1 MPKAKPVPGGILPSR
16 AASLSQGFDEPL
28 LGLQKAIGNQG
39 VLRMLR
45 DEKHG
50 DDHSETLDASVRGVM
65 ESRFGADLSGVRVH
79 RGESAAAAARQ
90 MSSSAFTFAKD
101 IFFGAGR
108 YAPHTPEGT
117 QLLAHELTHVLQQ
130 QKGGTGAG
138 TPPGAAHEAEASLA
152 AASIAAGSPR
162 VNVRQASGPGI
173 AKQKEQP
180 APPAPQMV
188 VQNFYVYTFEGKTI
202 TLTEE
207 QYKAEIAK
215 VTAQMS
221 REFSHVQ
228 DSRDA
233 GREAHKD
240 FMENTHGIVGS
251 ISDILGDTVPPT
263 LNIWSWPMS
272 SIEQGRAALKEGRI
286 KDAARFLKH
295 AREDLKDAEHAWRSY
310 INATISGA
318 EAAVS
323 DLETVRDVS
332 FSIAIGTAAVVAAP
346 VIAAGLAEAG
356 VTGVA
361 GTLATGG
368 AVTAGG
374 AGVGGVLR
382 GGTSIAGQG
391 LATGHVDFGTAWQ
404 ETKQGAKH
412 GAIDASTALV
422 TAGTG
427 RLLGKGTTVAG
438 KVLRHGATGA
448 VGGAFSSGV
457 TAAAE
462 GKSAGEVFESAGIGA
477 VSGFAGGTVT
487 SMLGGS
493 GAQQSTTRRVLSGAA
508 GSVASGVTATALSGG
523 STADIK
529 RAVATS
535 AITGIATSA
544 AAPGHGGPTTE
555 ENPPKGKEPTHGAS
569 PGAGPAS
576 AAPDPA
582 EIFSAPKKIQSKV
595 IPREK
600 IEQLR
605 QKKLAARAQAEG
617 KAAAPTKKR
626 ESNVNSLDEFRQR
639 KAAAAAAKQSQP
651 PTEAAAQAQPA
662 ALEQTAE
669 AEMKLAAGA
678 EGQRSGGSGAGTD
691 AKRGLRIV
699 AAANDNS
706 SKGPAA
712 RPGRQVAT
720 SGKEPSRSGPRR
732 PSGFT
737 RSEIEGE
744 IASAQRKVPERA
756 RVLSGLEASE
766 EQAVRE
772 QETPNTPHEQ
782 LADRQHSRALR
793 DGLEAAGIPV
803 PEGHDAHHIVPVN
816 GGGDA
821 GDRAR
826 VVLEREGIHID
837 HPENGIPLPQTTL
850 NPETIP
856 EGLSRHQT
864 IHTGRY
870 YEALAAALEAAPP
883 GTVRDLLQTI
893 RTRIHEGRFLH

>member
-1 MPKAKPVPGGILPSR
+1 M
-16 AASLSQGFDEPL
+16 
-28 LGLQKAIGNQG
+28 
-39 VLRMLR
+39 
-45 DEKHG
+45 
-50 DDHSETLDASVRGVM
+50 ETKLDASIRGVM
-65 ESRFGADLSGVRVH
+65 ESRFGVDLGGVRVH
-79 RGESAAAAARQ
+79 RGGSAAVAARQ
-90 MSSSAFTFAKD
+90 MNSAAFTMGKD

-138 TPPGAAHEAEASLA
+138 APPGAAHEAEASIA
-152 AASIAAGSPR
+152 AGGIAAGSPR
-162 VNVRQASGPGI
+162 VNVQQASGPGI
-173 AKQKEQP
+173 ARQKEP
-180 APPAPQMV
+180 APPAPQVV
-188 VQNFYVYTFEGKTI
+188 VQNLYTYTFEGKTV

-221 REFSHVQ
+221 REFSIVQ
-228 DSRDA
+228 NGRDA
-233 GREAHKD
+233 GREAHID
-240 FMENTHGIVGS
+240 FMENTHGLVGS

-272 SIEQGRAALKEGRI
+272 AIEQGRVALKEGRV

-295 AREDLKDAEHAWRSY
+295 AREDLKEAEHEWHSY

-382 GGTSIAGQG
+382 GGTSIVGQG
-391 LATGHVDFGTAWQ
+391 IATGHVDLGKAWQ
-404 ETKQGAKH
+404 ETKEGAKH

-438 KVLRHGATGA
+438 KVVRHAATGA
-448 VGGAFSSGV
+448 AGGAFSSGV
-457 TAAAE
+457 TAVSE
-462 GKSAGEVFESAGIGA
+462 GKSAVEIFESAGIGA
-477 VSGFAGGTVT
+477 VSGFAGGAVT

-493 GAQQSTTRRVLSGAA
+493 AAQQSTTRRVLSGAA
-508 GSVASGVTATALSGG
+508 GSVASGTTATVLSGG

-535 AITGIATSA
+535 AITGVATSA
-544 AAPGHGGPTTE
+544 ATTTHGGPTTE
-555 ENPPKGKEPTHGAS
+555 ETPPKGKEPTHAAS
-569 PGAGPAS
+569 PEAGRAS
-576 AAPDPA
+576 AVPDPA
-582 EIFSAPKKIQSKV
+582 EIFSAPKKIPSKL

-605 QKKLAARAQAEG
+605 LKKLAVHAQVEE
-617 KAAAPTKKR
+617 KAAAPAKEE
-626 ESNVNSLDEFRQR
+626 ESNVRSLDEFRQR
-639 KAAAAAAKQSQP
+639 KAAAAAAKKPQP
-651 PTEAAAQAQPA
+651 PREAAVQAQPV

-678 EGQRSGGSGAGTD
+678 EGHGTGRGSAGTEG
-691 AKRGLRIV
+691 KRGLRIV
-699 AAANDNS
+699 ASANDNAPKS
-706 SKGPAA
+706 SRAK
-712 RPGRQVAT
+712 PGRPVASS
-720 SGKEPSRSGPRR
+720 SGNEPSRSSPRHR
-732 PSGFT
+732 SGFK
-737 RSEIEGE
+737 RSEVEAE
-744 IASAQRKVPERA
+744 IATAQDKVPERS
-756 RVLSGLEASE
+756 RVISGLEASE

-772 QETPNTPHEQ
+772 QETPETPEIQ

-793 DGLEAAGIPV
+793 EGLEAAGIPV

-816 GGGDA
+816 GGGEA

-826 VVLEREGIHID
+826 AVLEREGIHID
-837 HPENGIPLPQTTL
+837 HPENGVPLPQTTL

-893 RTRIHEGRFLH
+893 RTQIHEGRFLH